1 MSWSRILSKVLEQN
15 LIATFEKV
23 DAALLS
29 VIDEIDREKAAGRID
44 DRALD
49 AYLARIDRRLPES
62 LGIRI
67 SNADGVIVHAVSRVG
82 AGPGQY
88 GDQDYFTHLQGD
100 PRAGLI
106 ILGPVLGRLSGKW
119 IVIPARRLTAPDS
132 AYTGAVHAPI
142 PVDYVERMFSSIDM
156 GPHGV
161 VILVS
166 GALNVVARQPDV
178 GRSGSTIGSTALSP
192 ELRALI
198 TSGRPAARYETRSRL
213 DDVKRTYFYR
223 QIGSYPLYLSV
234 GVADQDFLAAWWRE
248 VAQIVGLVVVVGLAS
263 LMAAWLIGRRWKDR
277 ADAIKEV
284 ARQEER
290 YRALFSHIQIGFTLR
305 EIITDDAG
313 RPVDCR
319 FLAVNQAY
327 LDTYGLR
334 SEEIV
339 GRTWRQ
345 VFPRVDSDS
354 TDWMGIYGE
363 VALTGKSVH
372 FEAYSENSGRWNE
385 VTAYRT
391 APRQVAALLNDITER
406 KRAEDRLRLAASVFS
421 ASQEG
426 VMITDAEERILDVNP
441 ACCRMTGFDAGE
453 LIGRRLD
460 GLGSGRHDK
469 AFDPD
474 DI

>member
-1 MSWSRILSKVLEQN
+1 MSSLPAETPKPLTFSRRWVWLGALLINLAVVCVAALVLWRAREQYREQAYVMVENLSKVLEQN

-49 AYLARIDRRLPES
+49 AYLARIDRRLPKS

-67 SNADGVIVHAVSRVG
+67 SNADGVIVHTVAGVG

-132 AYTGAVHAPI
+132 AYTGAVHAPN
-142 PVDYVERMFSSIDM
+142 PVDYVERMFSSIDV
-156 GPHGV
+156 GSPGV

-277 ADAIKEV
+277 ADAIKRWRGRKNATAPCSV
-284 ARQEER
+284 T
-290 YRALFSHIQIGFTLR
+290 YRLGSLCAKSSPTTPDVRSTAGFWRSIRRIWMHLR
-305 EIITDDAG
+305 PPFG
-313 RPVDCR
+313 GDCR
-319 FLAVNQAY
+319 PDLEAGFPSRELG
-327 LDTYGLR
+327 LD
-334 SEEIV
+334 
-339 GRTWRQ
+339 
-345 VFPRVDSDS
+345 
-354 TDWMGIYGE
+354 
-363 VALTGKSVH
+363 
-372 FEAYSENSGRWNE
+372 
-385 VTAYRT
+385 
-391 APRQVAALLNDITER
+391 
-406 KRAEDRLRLAASVFS
+406 
-421 ASQEG
+421 
-426 VMITDAEERILDVNP
+426 
-441 ACCRMTGFDAGE
+441 
-453 LIGRRLD
+453 RLD
-460 GLGSGRHDK
+460 GYLRRGGAHREVGSFRGLFGEFRAVERGDRLSDGAETGRRS
-469 AFDPD
+469 AE
-474 DI
+474 